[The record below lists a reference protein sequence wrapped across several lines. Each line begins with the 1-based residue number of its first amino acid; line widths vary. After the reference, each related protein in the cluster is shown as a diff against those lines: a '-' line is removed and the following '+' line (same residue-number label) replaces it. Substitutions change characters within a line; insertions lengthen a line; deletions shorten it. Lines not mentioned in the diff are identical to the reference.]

1 MTQKKW
7 TSSEDDT
14 LQRMAI
20 EGASLYKISK
30 ALGRS
35 PIAVILRTRL
45 LSGLESRDSKRKMPD
60 DYYDQTKTISQ
71 VATEYGRRW
80 SKDDSEILMKRFNDG
95 DNIYQLAEHFNR
107 TPNAIIRQLA
117 KLNSRPEE
125 METLFKRA
133 KQFFGKKKTVRQ
145 GQEEQSPPTLSEQ
158 RQLENEEM
166 ISVLNSMIQEFETQI
181 NSIQEAI
188 DIKDNEDKTIEGDIY
203 QEIEKELKSKHITD
217 SDEFHQIIK
226 YLSAVI
232 DYINNTELD
241 ANAKLLIGIQ
251 LLKARLR
258 LITQDFN
265 RRIRVR
271 EMYAH
276 QT

>member
-1 MTQKKW
+1 MIQKKW
-7 TSSEDDT
+7 TSSENDA
-14 LQRMAI
+14 LQRMAV

-107 TPNAIIRQLA
+107 TPNAIIHQLA

-145 GQEEQSPPTLSEQ
+145 GQEEQQPPTLSEQ

-217 SDEFHQIIK
+217 SDEFQQIIK

-241 ANAKLLIGIQ
+241 ANAKLLIGIE

>member
-1 MTQKKW
+1 MIQKKW

-14 LQRMAI
+14 LQRMAV

-80 SKDDSEILMKRFNDG
+80 SKDDSEILKKRFNDG

-133 KQFFGKKKTVRQ
+133 KQFFGKKKTVRH
-145 GQEEQSPPTLSEQ
+145 GQEEQQPPTLSEQ

-188 DIKDNEDKTIEGDIY
+188 DMKDNEDKTIEGDIY
-203 QEIEKELKSKHITD
+203 QEIEKELESKHITD

-241 ANAKLLIGIQ
+241 ANAKLLIGIE
-251 LLKARLR
+251 LLKARLQ
-258 LITQDFN
+258 LITQDLN